1 MPCRMYS
8 VILDPV
14 LVQMLLFGLY
24 VVWVALPV
32 SFIRLFFADV
42 EFKCRSLAGSNGARR

>member
-14 LVQMLLFGLY
+14 LLFGLY
-24 VVWVALPV
+24 VVWGGLRV
-32 SFIRLFFADV
+32 SFVRLFFDDV
-42 EFKCRSLAGSNGARR
+42 GFQCRSWSGSNGVRR